1 LMGQMIG
8 AAQVTGAPGI
18 LAHAFYMCSVAQTT
32 IGNPERAKEFAAL
45 CANAAIESGSP
56 TALAQADYARAIAL
70 AADDPARAVALF
82 DRSAQRGESV
92 GNRWIR
98 AFSLTESLWIRA
110 QQGDPVGALAGYRDV
125 IDTWFRG
132 SDSVNLLLS
141 LRYVAAIL
149 ASLGRDEPAAVLY
162 GALEAAGAVA
172 ALPLEPSSAD
182 EFALVIKRVT
192 ERLDPTVL
200 ADAVELGRT
209 LTDDEVVRYAL
220 RELEEV

>member
-1 LMGQMIG
+1 
-8 AAQVTGAPGI
+8 
-18 LAHAFYMCSVAQTT
+18 MCAVAQTS
-32 IGNPERAKEFAAL
+32 IGDLDRAREFAAQS
-45 CANAAIESGSP
+45 AAAAIESGSP
-56 TALAQADYARAIAL
+56 TALALADYARAISV
-70 AADDPARAVALF
+70 AADDPARALALF
-82 DRSAQRGESV
+82 NRSAERGESV

-98 AFSLTESLWIRA
+98 AFALTESLWIRS

-132 SDSVNLLLS
+132 SDSANLWLS

-149 ASLGRDEPAAVLY
+149 ASLERDEPAAVLY
-162 GALEAAGAVA
+162 GALESAGAIV

-182 EFALVIKRVT
+182 EFAMVVKRVT

-209 LTDDEVVRYAL
+209 LSDDEVVRFTL
-220 RELEEV
+220 RELDAG